1 MKGQSA
7 GNTPGLDE
15 QKDSARLMQAAPKAF
30 AEVPYFTFGRGIGI
44 LPADSLFSFNLRI
57 RMQNRLG
64 ITALGGDIE
73 QIEARVR
80 RLRLRFDGFVWR
92 PEIYYVIQLS
102 FSRGDLDWENTG
114 FPNVVRDAMIFYKP
128 GKKWQFGFGQ
138 TKLPGNRQRINS
150 SGDLQFV
157 DRSLVNATF
166 NIDRDFGLQAAYT
179 ERWFLDFYT
188 VLRGALSSGD
198 GRNVLSTN
206 KGLAYT
212 GRIEVLPLGQFQ
224 KFGDYFEGDLLRE
237 PRPKIAMGFTYSYNA
252 QTLRTGGQTGLP
264 LFEPRNMRTWAGDFL
279 LKYKGWALSS
289 EWMYRKSENPLTIN
303 NLGEMRYVYVGFGH
317 NHQLS
322 YLWPNQYELAIRY
335 TQMAPS
341 LPIQEFEPGI
351 QEFTLGASKYLRG
364 HRLKIQT
371 DLSYTRL
378 QPALTTGIIEP
389 WTWRFQVEIG
399 I

>member
-1 MKGQSA
+1 M
-7 GNTPGLDE
+7 
-15 QKDSARLMQAAPKAF
+15 
-30 AEVPYFTFGRGIGI
+30 
-44 LPADSLFSFNLRI
+44 
-57 RMQNRLG
+57 
-64 ITALGGDIE
+64 
-73 QIEARVR
+73 
-80 RLRLRFDGFVWR
+80 
-92 PEIYYVIQLS
+92 
-102 FSRGDLDWENTG
+102 
-114 FPNVVRDAMIFYKP
+114 
-128 GKKWQFGFGQ
+128 
-138 TKLPGNRQRINS
+138 
-150 SGDLQFV
+150 
-157 DRSLVNATF
+157 
-166 NIDRDFGLQAAYT
+166 
-179 ERWFLDFYT
+179 
-188 VLRGALSSGD
+188 
-198 GRNVLSTN
+198 
-206 KGLAYT
+206 
-212 GRIEVLPLGQFQ
+212 
-224 KFGDYFEGDLLRE
+224 
-237 PRPKIAMGFTYSYNA
+237 
-252 QTLRTGGQTGLP
+252 P